1 MDKAKFQW
9 MCSHTSERAADYL
22 EAMQQRANM
31 LRLYQHYY
39 PEKYQQTTASPVFV
53 KLEDYSERE
62 IEFLTLVDE
71 QFFPLPLVMTDLER
85 TAYIPIDP
93 IGTSWYYDEFEGLGA
108 TEKFLLCLIHDV
120 SSEVWDDVE
129 SELGKELPPSV
140 DYISDALLRQEAK
153 KTKGM
158 ISRLPLAMEM
168 LTQSTDNIWL
178 DMTYESEIT
187 DADWTVEVIDILR
200 EAYTDAQTIMNEYR
214 EFIEWLDKDSQ
225 NCVKVVRLWNRCK
238 EPIPQLHS
246 HCITHALAG

>member
-22 EAMQQRANM
+22 ESMQQRANM

-39 PEKYQQTTASPVFV
+39 PEKYLQTTASLAFAKP
-53 KLEDYSERE
+53 EDYSEKE

-85 TAYIPIDP
+85 TAHIPIDP

-108 TEKFLLCLIHDV
+108 TEKFLMCLIHDI
-120 SSEVWDDVE
+120 SSEVWDGVE
-129 SELGKELPPSV
+129 SELGKELPPVV
-140 DYISDALLRQEAK
+140 DYISDVLLRQEAK
-153 KTKGM
+153 KARGM

-200 EAYTDAQTIMNEYR
+200 ESYTDAQTIMNEYR

-238 EPIPQLHS
+238 EPIPQLHF
-246 HCITHALAG
+246 HHPINALAG

>member
-22 EAMQQRANM
+22 ESMQQRANM
-31 LRLYQHYY
+31 L
-39 PEKYQQTTASPVFV
+39 
-53 KLEDYSERE
+53 
-62 IEFLTLVDE
+62 
-71 QFFPLPLVMTDLER
+71 
-85 TAYIPIDP
+85 

-108 TEKFLLCLIHDV
+108 TEKFLMCLIHDI
-120 SSEVWDDVE
+120 SSEVWDGVE
-129 SELGKELPPSV
+129 SELGKELPPVV
-140 DYISDALLRQEAK
+140 DYISDVLLRQEAK
-153 KTKGM
+153 KARGM

-238 EPIPQLHS
+238 EPIPQLHF
-246 HCITHALAG
+246 HHPINALAG